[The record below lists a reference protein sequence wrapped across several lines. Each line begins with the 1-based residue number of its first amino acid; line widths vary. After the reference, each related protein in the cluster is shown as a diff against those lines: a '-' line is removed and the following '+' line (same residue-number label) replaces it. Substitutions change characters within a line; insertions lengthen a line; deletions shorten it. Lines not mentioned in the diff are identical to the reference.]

1 MSKRESFSIRR
12 IVALLCYAFSAFM
25 ACLFVACTV
34 NRLFW
39 HSGYSKVEDAIV
51 FSVIAVLALASAV
64 AGYLLKPGSFSLR
77 TLLIGVTFIIIVM
90 AELAILVRSE

>member
-1 MSKRESFSIRR
+1 
-12 IVALLCYAFSAFM
+12 
-25 ACLFVACTV
+25 
-34 NRLFW
+34 
-39 HSGYSKVEDAIV
+39 VEDAIV